1 MTRLM
6 PRKSAL
12 VFAAF
17 VISLASGSVLAQDV
31 QLIEFKPKKT
41 LTLRDLPRL
50 KQIAH
55 GGCCAHVGWL
65 HLVVQQ
71 DRGLYRQRRLRRQ
84 PELSPLNRQR
94 GRSLRW
100 ARPLC

>member
-6 PRKSAL
+6 LRKSPL

-17 VISLASGSVLAQDV
+17 VISLASGSVFAQDV

-41 LTLRDLPRL
+41 LTLRDLPRV

-55 GGCCAHVGWL
+55 GGCCAHVGGGCISGATRPRAVL
-65 HLVVQQ
+65 ATAIATSTRTKPTQL
-71 DRGLYRQRRLRRQ
+71 GALA
-84 PELSPLNRQR
+84 SAGAPL
-94 GRSLRW
+94 LW
-100 ARPLC
+100 

>member
-31 QLIEFKPKKT
+31 QLIEFKPKKS

-55 GGCCAHVGWL
+55 GGCCAHVGGGCISWCNKTEGCTGNGDCD
-65 HLVVQQ
+65 VN
-71 DRGLYRQRRLRRQ
+71 
-84 PELSPLNRQR
+84 PN
-94 GRSLRW
+94 
-100 ARPLC
+100 

>member
-41 LTLRDLPRL
+41 LTLRDLPRV

-55 GGCCAHVGWL
+55 GGCCAHVGGGCISWCNKTEGCTGSGDCD
-65 HLVVQQ
+65 VTP
-71 DRGLYRQRRLRRQ
+71 D
-84 PELSPLNRQR
+84 
-94 GRSLRW
+94 
-100 ARPLC
+100 